1 MENTGSYVNQFT
13 KLQKMKGDLVKHNKQ
28 SEYSEDHLH
37 FKTTKLTVKKKNYL
51 DVKDRRRK
59 LTTNLAALHT
69 RFLSMKQ
76 LYIKSRSNT
85 FEESLKKLFEDI
97 HRAKNELEKLPS
109 DTASVFVDIS
119 SPNEDEIKD
128 ESSSKKKNNIKTASV
143 SASKKK
149 AVRKFLFNTYEQC
162 VSQKTKEPT
171 YMSKAD
177 IIKHIKEHDPTLL
190 RHMPK
195 SITSMKKDAIC
206 KVIFP

>member
-1 MENTGSYVNQFT
+1 MVDSGSYVDQFT
-13 KLQKMKGDLVKHNKQ
+13 KLQKIKTDLFKHNKQ
-28 SEYSEDHLH
+28 SEYSEDLH
-37 FKTTKLTVKKKNYL
+37 HFRTTKLTVKKRKYL
-51 DVKDRRRK
+51 DTKDRRLR
-59 LTTNLAALHT
+59 LTTKLAGLHT

-85 FEESLKKLFEDI
+85 FENDLKQLFDDMDRTKTELAKLD
-97 HRAKNELEKLPS
+97 NTDS
-109 DTASVFVDIS
+109 MFVDVSGAS
-119 SPNEDEIKD
+119 SQEKEQNREP
-128 ESSSKKKNNIKTASV
+128 ESEKKELSPSKKKSIK
-143 SASKKK
+143 
-149 AVRKFLFNTYEQC
+149 KFLFSTYEQC

-190 RHMPK
+190 NHLPK

>member
-1 MENTGSYVNQFT
+1 MVNSGSYVDQFT
-13 KLQKMKGDLVKHNKQ
+13 KLQKIKTDLFKHNKQ
-28 SEYSEDHLH
+28 SEYSEDLHH
-37 FKTTKLTVKKKNYL
+37 FKTTKLTVRKKKYL
-51 DVKDRRRK
+51 DTKDRRQR
-59 LTTNLAALHT
+59 LTTKLVGLHT

-85 FEESLKKLFEDI
+85 FENDLKQLFDDMDRTTTELAKLDSTESMFLDVSEKGAREE
-97 HRAKNELEKLPS
+97 KNEEPEKKEL
-109 DTASVFVDIS
+109 
-119 SPNEDEIKD
+119 SP
-128 ESSSKKKNNIKTASV
+128 SKKKSIK
-143 SASKKK
+143 
-149 AVRKFLFNTYEQC
+149 KFLFNTYDQC

-190 RHMPK
+190 NHLPK